1 MTVLYMFEQNHS
13 FSRSLAKLK
22 LVAILGFFRQT
33 TLKLVSFPDFI
44 WHIYRFD
51 LCWGRFWVWD

>member
-1 MTVLYMFEQNHS
+1 MTMLYMFEQNHS

-22 LVAILGFFRQT
+22 LVTILGFFRQT
-33 TLKLVSFPDFI
+33 TLKLVSFPDLI

-51 LCWGRFWVWD
+51 LR

>member
-13 FSRSLAKLK
+13 FSRSLANLK

-33 TLKLVSFPDFI
+33 ILKLVSFPDLI

-51 LCWGRFWVWD
+51 LR